1 MNHTP
6 VQEIDLTAGAGATSV
21 TKKHRAVII
30 SNTGVG
36 TSIVT
41 LTFIDTQGQTTSGFE
56 IRLVA
61 NSGPFYIPCRIS
73 SASAS
78 TSNASILLLA

>member
-6 VQEIDLTAGAGATSV
+6 VQKIDLTAGAGATSV
-21 TKKHRAVII
+21 TKKHRAIII

-36 TSIVT
+36 TSTVT
-41 LTFIDTQGQTTSGFE
+41 LTFIDIDGQTTAGFD

-61 NSGPFYIPCRIS
+61 SSGPFYIPCRI
-73 SASAS
+73 ASAAVT